1 MKLKYL
7 LVPATALS
15 LALSGSALAKK
26 PEGKGNPH
34 QGGPDARWE
43 NSNRQSD
50 ESSLRGRERAE
61 ERHRMQEHKKGKG
74 KKYKHDKEEYYDLKG
89 HDKKKGKHDRYER
102 DRDDGKKTQKKNKG
116 KRYKQDKEE
125 HYDLEGHDKK
135 REKHDRY
142 ERQRHKE
149 KYRNNPVDKINDQNV
164 NDEKSK
170 GDSIHRKT
178 KESNSN
184 KNRELT
190 GDDRRKERANT
201 SKPWWSIFEGE

>member
-7 LVPATALS
+7 LVPATALF
-15 LALSGSALAKK
+15 LALSGAALAKK

-50 ESSLRGRERAE
+50 EFSLRGRERAE
-61 ERHRMQEHKKGKG
+61 ERHRMKEHKKGKE
-74 KKYKHDKEEYYDLKG
+74 KKYKHDKDEYYDLE
-89 HDKKKGKHDRYER
+89 DY
-102 DRDDGKKTQKKNKG
+102 
-116 KRYKQDKEE
+116 
-125 HYDLEGHDKK
+125 DKK
-135 REKHDRY
+135 RKKHDRY

-149 KYRNNPVDKINDQNV
+149 KYRNNPIDRNV
-164 NDEKSK
+164 NDKKSK
-170 GDSIHRKT
+170 IDSISRKT

-190 GDDRRKERANT
+190 GEDRRKERANT
-201 SKPWWSIFEGE
+201 SKPWWSIFGGE